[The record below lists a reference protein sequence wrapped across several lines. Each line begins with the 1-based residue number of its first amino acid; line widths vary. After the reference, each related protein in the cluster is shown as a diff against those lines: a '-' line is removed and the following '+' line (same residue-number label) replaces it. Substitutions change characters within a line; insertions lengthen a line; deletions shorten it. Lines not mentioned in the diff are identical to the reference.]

1 MEHVHWP
8 YIATILSCCEHDN
21 DENDAEPNLKEYV
34 EIDYDDMLIKDNY
47 QTLLIFFFNRN
58 MIWPGCIKQDR
69 SHG

>member
-1 MEHVHWP
+1 MFSDSV
-8 YIATILSCCEHDN
+8 TEHDN

-34 EIDYDDMLIKDNY
+34 EIDYDDMLIEDNY
-47 QTLLIFFFNRN
+47 QTLLIFFNRN